1 MHSTGQQVTEVIE
14 KFKKTLARQGINTD
28 RIILFGSHAQGTA
41 DKYSDIDLV
50 IISKDFA
57 VMGFKQRCE
66 VLGRAIAEIMEPIEP
81 LAYTPEE
88 FENLPLNSVVN
99 NAINDNQNIVYL

>member
-1 MHSTGQQVTEVIE
+1 MYSTGQQIKEVIQ
-14 KFKKTLARQGINTD
+14 KFKETLAKQGINTD
-28 RIILFGSHAQGTA
+28 KIILFGSHARGTA
-41 DKYSDIDLV
+41 DKYSDIDV
-50 IISKDFA
+50 VVISKDFA

-88 FENLPLNSVVN
+88 FENLSRESVINSAISN
-99 NAINDNQNIVYL
+99 NPKVIYL

>member
-1 MHSTGQQVTEVIE
+1 MYSTEKQVDGVIQ
-14 KFKKTLARQGINTD
+14 KFKEALARQGINTD
-28 RIILFGSHAQGTA
+28 KIILFGSHAQGTA
-41 DKYSDIDLV
+41 GKYSDIDLV

-66 VLGRAIAEIMEPIEP
+66 VLGLAIAEIMEPIEP

-88 FENLPLNSVVN
+88 FENLPLNSVVSN
-99 NAINDNQNIVYL
+99 VINGDQNIIYL

>member
-1 MHSTGQQVTEVIE
+1 MYSTGQQVTEIIQ
-14 KFKKTLARQGINTD
+14 KFKETLAKQGINTD
-28 RIILFGSHAQGTA
+28 KIILFGSHARGTA
-41 DKYSDIDLV
+41 GKYSDIDLV
-50 IISKDFA
+50 IISKDFE

-88 FENLPLNSVVN
+88 FGNLPLNSVVN
-99 NAINDNQNIVYL
+99 HAINDSQSVVYL